1 MDIPPPHISEKTS
14 RRRSKISADMLVTAF
29 REAWR
34 RFPVT
39 VVYLLYTAVWSVV
52 YTLFEID
59 FYNTPW
65 SGKAVT
71 ALWYLG
77 GVGVPLTLAVS
88 LWCEYLERRSR
99 TYLIAANIL
108 LLADTIY
115 IMCGQSL
122 SDVWMVGRSA
132 IITALIVAIIFV
144 PSSKA
149 WAWNFANSQVVSLMT
164 AGAFAI
170 ALSVAI
176 GIIFGTVFALFSF
189 DNFKLMFCVQ
199 ELVAILVP
207 SIIFLHLVPIRGQ
220 VEEMAAGF
228 KATKFQCG
236 TAKFFFLA
244 ITVIYM
250 AILYVYGLKI
260 LFTWELPRGVVSWS
274 VTGLTGAVLVTLFLL
289 EGVRRTHPDDT
300 LTLRATRLL
309 PMAMIP
315 LFVLMSVGL
324 LYRIGQYGMTASRLY
339 VLTFNVWCYVVFA
352 YMIITRTRRFN
363 GVAISFAVVFLLTS
377 ILPYV
382 NYITLTDNMMRSQ
395 LREAFKELGFS
406 KFPVSEQEFE
416 KAFVKLPSSRRDDIE
431 SMMRYLDDKD
441 DHSRLEDITEATYYG
456 KGTTYISDY
465 FIYADTVVI
474 EETVGRVIG
483 IALEAK
489 SEFMDIPQGY
499 DSVRY
504 KSCHFVNRELPKEN
518 PAVMVD
524 NVMFTLPI
532 DSIIRLDGEK
542 SFSPVVL
549 HPSSGNSDTVY
560 VARKIKVRYI
570 KKDWS
575 DDRKISRLELDGL
588 IFTAK

>member
-1 MDIPPPHISEKTS
+1 MDIPPPHISEKTP
-14 RRRSKISADMLVTAF
+14 RRQSKISADMLVTAF

-39 VVYLLYTAVWSVV
+39 VLYVLYTVVWCVV
-52 YTLFEID
+52 YTIFEID
-59 FYNTPW
+59 LYNTPW
-65 SGKAVT
+65 SGKTVA

-88 LWCEYLERRSR
+88 LWCEYLSR
-99 TYLIAANIL
+99 PSRPYMVIANL
-108 LLADTIY
+108 LLFADAIY
-115 IMCGQSL
+115 IMCGSGL
-122 SDVWMVGRSA
+122 TDVWMVGRMA
-132 IITALIVAIIFV
+132 IITALVVAIIFV
-144 PSSKA
+144 PSRKA
-149 WAWNFANSQVVSLMT
+149 WAWNFANAQVVSLMT
-164 AGAFAI
+164 AGVFAMAFSIAI
-170 ALSVAI
+170 S
-176 GIIFGTVFALFSF
+176 IIFGTIFALFSVE
-189 DNFKLMFCVQ
+189 NFKLMFCVQ
-199 ELVAILVP
+199 EIVGIVVP
-207 SIIFLHLVPIRGQ
+207 SIIFLHLVPRVEQ
-220 VEEMAAGF
+220 VDGLAESF

-260 LFTWELPRGVVSWS
+260 LFTWELPRGVVTWS

-289 EGVRRTHPDDT
+289 EGVRRTHPDDA

-315 LFVLMSVGL
+315 LFVLMSVGV

-352 YMIITRTRRFN
+352 YMIFSRTRRFN

-377 ILPYV
+377 ILPYA
-382 NYITLTDNMMRSQ
+382 NYITLSNHMMRSQ
-395 LREAFKELGFS
+395 LRDAFKVMGFS
-406 KFPVSEQEFE
+406 EFPVSEADFV
-416 KAFVKLPSSRRDDIE
+416 KAFGKLPASERNDVE
-431 SMMRYLDDKD
+431 SMMKYLDDKD
-441 DHSRLEDITEATYYG
+441 DHSQLEDITDATYYG

-474 EETVGRVIG
+474 EETVDRIID
-483 IALEAK
+483 IALESQ
-489 SEFMDIPQGY
+489 SEFIDIPQGY

-504 KSCHFVNRELPKEN
+504 NYCHFVNREFPKEN
-518 PAVMVD
+518 PEVMVD
-524 NVMFTLPI
+524 DVMFTLPI
-532 DSIIRLDGEK
+532 DSIIRLDGK
-542 SFSPVVL
+542 KTFSPLVL
-549 HPSSGNSDTVY
+549 YPSSGNSDTVY
-560 VARKIKVRYI
+560 VARKINVRYI

>member
-1 MDIPPPHISEKTS
+1 MDIPPPYTPEEKPP
-14 RRRSKISADMLVTAF
+14 RRSKISAGMLAAAF
-29 REAWR
+29 CDAWH

-39 VVYLLYTAVWSVV
+39 VVYVLYAAVWCVV
-52 YTLFEID
+52 YTLFEFDI
-59 FYNTPW
+59 YNTPW
-65 SGKAVT
+65 SDKTVA

-88 LWCEYLERRSR
+88 LWCEYLSR
-99 TYLIAANIL
+99 PSRPYMVIANL
-108 LLADTIY
+108 LLFADAIY
-115 IMCGQSL
+115 IMCGPNL
-122 SDVWMVGRSA
+122 TDVWLVGRSA
-132 IITALIVAIIFV
+132 IITALVVAIIFV
-144 PSSKA
+144 PSRKV
-149 WAWNFANSQVVSLMT
+149 WAWNFSNAQVVSLLT
-164 AGAFAI
+164 AGVFAMAFSI
-170 ALSVAI
+170 AI
-176 GIIFGTVFALFSF
+176 GIIFGTIFALFSVE
-189 DNFKLMFCVQ
+189 NYKLMFCVQ
-199 ELVAILVP
+199 EVVAVVVP
-207 SIIFLHLVPIRGQ
+207 SIIFLHLVPRRVQAEGLA
-220 VEEMAAGF
+220 EAF

-244 ITVIYM
+244 LTVTYM

-260 LFTWELPRGVVSWS
+260 LFTWELPRGVVTWS

-289 EGVRRTHPDDT
+289 EGVRRTHPDDA

-315 LFVLMSVGL
+315 LFVLMSVGV

-377 ILPYV
+377 ILPYA

-395 LREAFKELGFS
+395 LRDAFKEMGFS
-406 KFPVSEQEFE
+406 EFPVGEEEFE

-441 DHSRLEDITEATYYG
+441 DHSRLEDITDATYYG

-465 FIYADTVVI
+465 FIYVDTVVV
-474 EETVGRVIG
+474 EEDEYSVIG
-483 IALEAK
+483 ISLEPK
-489 SEFMDIPQGY
+489 SGFIDIPQGY
-499 DSVRY
+499 DSVRH
-504 KSCHFVNRELPKEN
+504 KSCHFVSREFPKDDSG
-518 PAVMVD
+518 VMVD
-524 NVMFTLPI
+524 SVMFALPI
-532 DSIIRLDGEK
+532 DSLIRLDGEK

-549 HPSSGNSDTVY
+549 HPCSGNSDTVY
-560 VARKIKVRYI
+560 VARKINVRYI

-575 DDRKISRLELDGL
+575 DNRKISRLELDGL

>member
-14 RRRSKISADMLVTAF
+14 RRQSKISADMLVTAF

-39 VVYLLYTAVWSVV
+39 VVYVLYTAVWSVV
-52 YTLFEID
+52 YTIFEID
-59 FYNTPW
+59 LYNTPW
-65 SGKAVT
+65 SGKAVA
-71 ALWYLG
+71 ALSYLG

-88 LWCEYLERRSR
+88 LWCEYLSR
-99 TYLIAANIL
+99 PLRPYMVIANL
-108 LLADTIY
+108 LLFADVIY
-115 IMCGQSL
+115 IMCGSGL
-122 SDVWMVGRSA
+122 TDVWMVGRMA
-132 IITALIVAIIFV
+132 IISALVVAIIFV
-144 PSSKA
+144 PSRKA
-149 WAWNFANSQVVSLMT
+149 WAWNFANAQVVSLMT
-164 AGAFAI
+164 AGVFAMAFSIAI
-170 ALSVAI
+170 S
-176 GIIFGTVFALFSF
+176 IIFGTIFALFSVE
-189 DNFKLMFCVQ
+189 NFKLMFCVQ
-199 ELVAILVP
+199 EIVGIVVP
-207 SIIFLHLVPIRGQ
+207 SIIFLHLVPR
-220 VEEMAAGF
+220 VEHVDGLAESF

-260 LFTWELPRGVVSWS
+260 LFTWELPRGVVTWS

-289 EGVRRTHPDDT
+289 EGVRRTHPDDA

-315 LFVLMSVGL
+315 LFVLMSVGV

-352 YMIITRTRRFN
+352 YMIFSRTRRFN

-377 ILPYV
+377 ILPYA
-382 NYITLTDNMMRSQ
+382 NYITLSNHMMRSQ
-395 LREAFKELGFS
+395 LRDAFKVMGFS
-406 KFPVSEQEFE
+406 EFPVSEEDFE

-431 SMMRYLDDKD
+431 SMMRYLDDTD
-441 DHSRLEDITEATYYG
+441 DHSRLEDITDATYYG
-456 KGTTYISDY
+456 KGSTYISDY

-489 SEFMDIPQGY
+489 SEFTDIPQGY
-499 DSVRY
+499 DAVRHNY
-504 KSCHFVNRELPKEN
+504 CHFVNRKFPKEN
-518 PAVMVD
+518 PEVMVD
-524 NVMFTLPI
+524 NVTFALPI
-532 DSIIRLDGEK
+532 DSIIRLDGKE

-549 HPSSGNSDTVY
+549 HPCSGNSDTVY
-560 VARKIKVRYI
+560 VARKINVRYI

-575 DDRKISRLELDGL
+575 DKREISRLELDGL